1 MVGICRQAMMVGGDR
16 TGDNDDY
23 FGKVHLH
30 RAHIGWLGEILFHRE
45 KQIDRVLKIFPFF
58 LFILEQKII
67 TLGVIYLPHGFNK
80 SKQNIHQPR
89 SVRR

>member
-1 MVGICRQAMMVGGDR
+1 MIVMMMVVVDR

-45 KQIDRVLKIFPFF
+45 KQIDRVLKIYFF
-58 LFILEQKII
+58 LPLF
-67 TLGVIYLPHGFNK
+67 F
-80 SKQNIHQPR
+80 
-89 SVRR
+89 